1 MSRNEPKGY
10 AVRLAERALRT
21 LPPGTLDGLAQAQR
35 SALARAVT
43 VAVDVAY
50 SQGFEDGVADS
61 APTLREVTR

>member
-1 MSRNEPKGY
+1 MSRSNPKGY

-21 LPPGTLDGLAQAQR
+21 LAPGTLD
-35 SALARAVT
+35 ALDRDARARLAHAVG

-61 APTLREVTR
+61 APTLREVPR

>member
-1 MSRNEPKGY
+1 MSRNEPNGY

>member
-1 MSRNEPKGY
+1 MRSNPKGY

-21 LPPGTLDGLAQAQR
+21 LAPGTLDGLAQAQR
-35 SALARAVT
+35 AAVAHAVT